1 LRRYVLKR
9 VLLGIVTIVGVSII
23 VFVLARLSG
32 DVARLYAPA
41 NATAEQL
48 DMIRAKFG
56 LDKPIPVQYWL
67 FVKGALRGDFGT
79 SVTFGRPAMEIVLK
93 RLPATLQLG
102 LSAFII
108 GNIIG
113 ISLGVLAA
121 INRSRWVQWGA
132 QSFALLGQAV
142 PGFWLA
148 VMLML
153 IFAVYLGWLPTS
165 GMGGIKHMILPVVAL
180 AWFSVA
186 FVMRITRSSLLDTL
200 DSEYVKL
207 ARIKGNPERVVIIKH
222 ALRNALIPVVMLMGM
237 QLAML
242 IGGAA
247 FIETIFRWPGIG
259 ILMVNSIQ
267 NLDYPLIQ
275 AITLVTSTALV
286 FMMLVV
292 DILFVYLDPR
302 IRYE

>member
-1 LRRYVLKR
+1 MRRYVLKR
-9 VLLGIVTIVGVSII
+9 VLLGLITIWGVSII
-23 VFVLARLSG
+23 VFVVARLSG

-41 NATAEQL
+41 NASAEQL
-48 DMIRAKFG
+48 DMIRARFG
-56 LDKPIPVQYWL
+56 LDKPIPVQYWV
-67 FVKGALRGDFGT
+67 FIKNAVQGDFGT

-93 RLPATLQLG
+93 RIPATLQLG
-102 LSAFII
+102 LAAFVL
-108 GNIIG
+108 GNVIG
-113 ISLGVLAA
+113 ILLGVLAA
-121 INRSRWVQWGA
+121 INRSKWVQWGA

-148 VMLML
+148 VMLMM
-153 IFAVYLGWLPTS
+153 IFAVQLGWLPTS
-165 GMGGIKHMILPVVAL
+165 GMGGLKYMVLPVISL
-180 AWFSVA
+180 TWFSVA
-186 FVMRITRSSLLDTL
+186 FVMRITRSSVLDTL

-247 FIETIFRWPGIG
+247 FIETVFRWPGIG

-275 AITLVTSTALV
+275 AITLVTSAALV
-286 FMMLVV
+286 FIMLAV

-302 IRYE
+302 IKYE

>member
-1 LRRYVLKR
+1 MRRYVLKR
-9 VLLGIVTIVGVSII
+9 VLLGIVTVIGVSII
-23 VFVLARLSG
+23 VFVMARLSG

-56 LDKPIPVQYWL
+56 LDKPIPVQYWV
-67 FVKGALRGDFGT
+67 FVKNALRGDFGT

-93 RLPATLQLG
+93 RIPATLQLG
-102 LSAFII
+102 LAAFVL
-108 GNIIG
+108 GNFFG
-113 ISLGVLAA
+113 ILLGVLAA
-121 INRSRWVQWGA
+121 VYRSRWMQWGA

-153 IFAVYLGWLPTS
+153 IFAVHLGWLPTS
-165 GMGGIKHMILPVVAL
+165 GKGGIKHMILPVISL

-207 ARIKGNPERVVIIKH
+207 ARIKGNPEWVVIIKH

-242 IGGAA
+242 VGGSA
-247 FIETIFRWPGIG
+247 FIETVFRWPGIG
-259 ILMVNSIQ
+259 ILMVNSIT

-286 FMMLVV
+286 LIMLVV

-302 IRYE
+302 IKYE